1 VRSSNLTEFSAYS
14 VIGTVTLMPL
24 LVLPAMVGVLVDEAG
39 LSESFAGWVASANFF
54 GGALAGLLIALR
66 IHRLDLRRI
75 AALGL
80 AIAIVGDVVSAYVA
94 APSEW
99 FLLLRF
105 FTGLAAGTA
114 HVAALSAFARH
125 DDVERGYGLF
135 VTLQFIV
142 SGLGLYVLPVYSQQL
157 GVSGMYLMF
166 AVLEMFALLLL
177 GKLPGKASDHWS
189 GAPQNTE
196 LGVLL
201 AGVTIVA
208 MLGYGMFEAANT
220 AQFTYFERLGVA
232 LDYSDRQIGTAL
244 LVASLIGI
252 PGAFTIVV
260 IGKRLGRRGPLAFG
274 IAVAITGLVLLITT
288 RSYPWYFAASCCLGF
303 SWAFCLPYFQSLMAS
318 LDPDGSAIA
327 AGSSAATIGG
337 AGGPGLAALIVG
349 DGNYQ
354 YVFMLS
360 IVLFSIAVTCFLY
373 SGRGT
378 YEQG

>member
-1 VRSSNLTEFSAYS
+1 VRSGNLTEFSAYS

-142 SGLGLYVLPVYSQQL
+142 SGLGWRARSHRARR
-157 GVSGMYLMF
+157 GRMYLMF

-189 GAPQNTE
+189 GAPQYTE
-196 LGVLL
+196 VGVLL
-201 AGVTIVA
+201 AAVTLVA
-208 MLGYGMFEAANT
+208 LLGYGMFEAANT

-274 IAVAITGLVLLITT
+274 IAVAITGLVLLVTT

-327 AGSSAATIGG
+327 AGSSAATIGALP
-337 AGGPGLAALIVG
+337 AG
-349 DGNYQ
+349 
-354 YVFMLS
+354 
-360 IVLFSIAVTCFLY
+360 
-373 SGRGT
+373 
-378 YEQG
+378 